1 MERALRH
8 ISVERGHDPR
18 QFALLPFGGAG
29 GLHAVDLARS
39 LRIPTII
46 APTAPGAL
54 SAVGVLVADVIK
66 DQSRTVMFTYRAKG
80 TSRLGKVFAQMER
93 EAAALLRAE
102 GFPRSKQRHE
112 RLLAMRYRGQSFELE
127 VRNTTGDLAAEF
139 HRAHRERYG
148 YAQEQSEIEIV
159 SARLRSFGLVE
170 KLPERRLAA
179 GKNKPHG
186 KVTAHLGGRKMSVA
200 LYKRDELFANT
211 KLQTPCIVT
220 EYSATTLI
228 DADSKAR
235 IDAIRQF
242 AYRVEMKNFDPTT
255 LEIYRAL
262 FTSVAEEMGV
272 ALRRT
277 AFSPNIKERRDYSCA
292 VFDADGRVIAQGDHM
307 PVHLGSMPMAVAA
320 ALEEIAI
327 APGDVVALNDP
338 FAGGTH
344 LPDVTLVMPV
354 VSGKRMLF
362 YVANRAHHAD
372 IGGATPGSMG
382 LATDIYG
389 EGIRIPPI
397 RLVRNGVLDTDTM
410 RLLLAN
416 VRGNV
421 ERRGDF
427 DAQIGSLKTGAARL
441 LEIIE
446 RRGER
451 ETTEYASQLIDYS
464 ARLMRYTIAAIPDGS
479 YEAEDALD
487 DDGVDDRPV
496 LIKVRIT
503 IKGERAVVDFTGSAP
518 QVTGAIN
525 AVEAIT
531 VSAVSYVFRCLVGGE
546 VPASAGLMEPIEV
559 IAPRGTVVNANPPA
573 SVAGGNVET
582 SQRIVDVLVQGIGP
596 GFTGAH
602 TSGEPGHDEQ
612 SHDRR
617 HRHAQRPGV
626 FLLRNR
632 CGRHGSASDCCMA

>member
-1 MERALRH
+1 MKKPVTKRAR
-8 ISVERGHDPR
+8 
-18 QFALLPFGGAG
+18 
-29 GLHAVDLARS
+29 
-39 LRIPTII
+39 
-46 APTAPGAL
+46 
-54 SAVGVLVADVIK
+54 
-66 DQSRTVMFTYRAKG
+66 
-80 TSRLGKVFAQMER
+80 
-93 EAAALLRAE
+93 
-102 GFPRSKQRHE
+102 
-112 RLLAMRYRGQSFELE
+112 
-127 VRNTTGDLAAEF
+127 
-139 HRAHRERYG
+139 
-148 YAQEQSEIEIV
+148 
-159 SARLRSFGLVE
+159 
-170 KLPERRLAA
+170 
-179 GKNKPHG
+179 
-186 KVTAHLGGRKMSVA
+186 
-200 LYKRDELFANT
+200 
-211 KLQTPCIVT
+211 
-220 EYSATTLI
+220 
-228 DADSKAR
+228 
-235 IDAIRQF
+235 
-242 AYRVEMKNFDPTT
+242 FDPTT

-292 VFDADGRVIAQGDHM
+292 VFDASGRVIAQGDHM

-320 ALEEIAI
+320 ALKEIEF

-354 VSGKRMLF
+354 VKSKRILF

-397 RLVRNGVLDTDTM
+397 RLVRNGVLDHDTM

-441 LEIIE
+441 LEIVE

-451 ETTEYASQLIDYS
+451 EAATYAMQLIDYS
-464 ARLMRYTIAAIPDGS
+464 ARLMRHTIAAIPDGV

-487 DDGVDDRPV
+487 DDGITDEPV
-496 LIKVRIT
+496 RLAVRVNVR
-503 IKGERAVVDFTGSAP
+503 GERAVIDFTGSAP

-559 IAPRGTVVNANPPA
+559 IAPAGTVVNANPPA
-573 SVAGGNVET
+573 SVAGGNVEM
-582 SQRIVDVLVQGIGP
+582 SQRIVDVLFKALAQALPDRIPAASQGTMNNLTIG
-596 GFTGAH
+596 GIDTRTGQEFSYYETVAGGMGARPSLDGMSGVH
-602 TSGEPGHDEQ
+602 THMTNSLNTPAEALEYAYPLRVREYRLRRGSGGAGKQRGGDGVVREIETLVPARM
-612 SHDRR
+612 SLLADRR
-617 HRHAQRPGV
+617 KRGPYGLHGGSDGSPGSG
-626 FLLRNR
+626 FLIRVNGFSQKISAKGSHQLEAGDRIR
-632 CGRHGSASDCCMA
+632 LETPGGGGLGR

>member
-1 MERALRH
+1 MKRH
-8 ISVERGHDPR
+8 
-18 QFALLPFGGAG
+18 
-29 GLHAVDLARS
+29 
-39 LRIPTII
+39 
-46 APTAPGAL
+46 
-54 SAVGVLVADVIK
+54 
-66 DQSRTVMFTYRAKG
+66 
-80 TSRLGKVFAQMER
+80 
-93 EAAALLRAE
+93 
-102 GFPRSKQRHE
+102 
-112 RLLAMRYRGQSFELE
+112 
-127 VRNTTGDLAAEF
+127 
-139 HRAHRERYG
+139 
-148 YAQEQSEIEIV
+148 
-159 SARLRSFGLVE
+159 
-170 KLPERRLAA
+170 
-179 GKNKPHG
+179 
-186 KVTAHLGGRKMSVA
+186 
-200 LYKRDELFANT
+200 
-211 KLQTPCIVT
+211 
-220 EYSATTLI
+220 
-228 DADSKAR
+228 
-235 IDAIRQF
+235 
-242 AYRVEMKNFDPTT
+242 FDPTT

-292 VFDADGRVIAQGDHM
+292 VFEANGRVIAQGDHM

-320 ALEEIAI
+320 ALKEIKF

-354 VSGKRMLF
+354 VTKRRIRF

-372 IGGATPGSMG
+372 IGGATPGSKG

-397 RLVRNGVLDTDTM
+397 RLVRNGVLDHDTM

-446 RRGER
+446 RRGEK
-451 ETTEYASQLIDYS
+451 EAAVYAAQLIDYS
-464 ARLMRYTIAAIPDGS
+464 ARLMRHTIASIPNGT

-487 DDGVDDRPV
+487 DDGIDDRPV
-496 LIKVRIT
+496 RIKVHVT
-503 IKGERAVVDFTGSAP
+503 IRGERAVIDFTGSAP

-559 IAPRGTVVNANPPA
+559 IAPAGTVVNANPPA

-582 SQRIVDVLVQGIGP
+582 SQRIVDVLFKALAQALPDRIPAASQGTMNNLTIGGIDTRNGQEFSYYETVAGGMGARP
-596 GFTGAH
+596 TLDGMSAVHTHMTNSLNTPAEALEYAYPLRVREYRIRKGSGGRGQHNGGDGIVREIETVVRAHMSLLSDRRNHAPYGLQGGEAGATGANEIIRDGITQELAAKGSH
-602 TSGEPGHDEQ
+602 ELEAGDRVRIETPG
-612 SHDRR
+612 
-617 HRHAQRPGV
+617 G
-626 FLLRNR
+626 
-632 CGRHGSASDCCMA
+632 GGWGKK

>member
-1 MERALRH
+1 
-8 ISVERGHDPR
+8 
-18 QFALLPFGGAG
+18 
-29 GLHAVDLARS
+29 
-39 LRIPTII
+39 
-46 APTAPGAL
+46 
-54 SAVGVLVADVIK
+54 
-66 DQSRTVMFTYRAKG
+66 
-80 TSRLGKVFAQMER
+80 
-93 EAAALLRAE
+93 
-102 GFPRSKQRHE
+102 
-112 RLLAMRYRGQSFELE
+112 
-127 VRNTTGDLAAEF
+127 
-139 HRAHRERYG
+139 
-148 YAQEQSEIEIV
+148 
-159 SARLRSFGLVE
+159 
-170 KLPERRLAA
+170 
-179 GKNKPHG
+179 
-186 KVTAHLGGRKMSVA
+186 
-200 LYKRDELFANT
+200 
-211 KLQTPCIVT
+211 
-220 EYSATTLI
+220 
-228 DADSKAR
+228 
-235 IDAIRQF
+235 
-242 AYRVEMKNFDPTT
+242 
-255 LEIYRAL
+255 
-262 FTSVAEEMGV
+262 VAEEMGV

-292 VFDADGRVIAQGDHM
+292 VFDAGGRVIAQGDHM

-320 ALEEIAI
+320 ALEEIEI

-397 RLVRNGVLDTDTM
+397 RLVRNGELDTDTM

-427 DAQIGSLKTGAARL
+427 DAQIGSLKTGASRL

-451 ETTEYASQLIDYS
+451 ETAEYASQLINYS

-487 DDGVDDRPV
+487 DDGVEDRLVP
-496 LIKVRIT
+496 IKVRVT
-503 IKGERAVVDFTGSAP
+503 IKGERAVVNFNGSAP
-518 QVTGAIN
+518 QVTGPIN

-531 VSAVSYVFRCLVGGE
+531 VSAVSYVFRCLIAGE
-546 VPASAGLMEPIEV
+546 VPASAGLMAPIEV

-582 SQRIVDVLVQGIGP
+582 SQRIVDVLFKALAQALPDRIPAASQGTMNNLTIG
-596 GFTGAH
+596 GIDTRTGQEFSYYETVAGGMGARPSADGMSGVH
-602 TSGEPGHDEQ
+602 THMTNSLNTPAEALEYAYPLRVREYRLRKGSGGAGKQRGGLGIVREIEALVP
-612 SHDRR
+612 SRMSLLCDRR
-617 HRHAQRPGV
+617 KRGPYGLFGGEDGTPGINT
-626 FLLRNR
+626 LNKKSKLPSK
-632 CGRHGSASDCCMA
+632 GSHELKPGDRIHIETPGGGGWGKQLATDDTDFH

>member
-1 MERALRH
+1 M
-8 ISVERGHDPR
+8 
-18 QFALLPFGGAG
+18 
-29 GLHAVDLARS
+29 
-39 LRIPTII
+39 
-46 APTAPGAL
+46 
-54 SAVGVLVADVIK
+54 K
-66 DQSRTVMFTYRAKG
+66 DR
-80 TSRLGKVFAQMER
+80 
-93 EAAALLRAE
+93 
-102 GFPRSKQRHE
+102 
-112 RLLAMRYRGQSFELE
+112 
-127 VRNTTGDLAAEF
+127 
-139 HRAHRERYG
+139 
-148 YAQEQSEIEIV
+148 
-159 SARLRSFGLVE
+159 
-170 KLPERRLAA
+170 
-179 GKNKPHG
+179 
-186 KVTAHLGGRKMSVA
+186 
-200 LYKRDELFANT
+200 
-211 KLQTPCIVT
+211 
-220 EYSATTLI
+220 
-228 DADSKAR
+228 
-235 IDAIRQF
+235 
-242 AYRVEMKNFDPTT
+242 FDPTT

-292 VFDADGRVIAQGDHM
+292 VFDAKGRVIAQGDHM

-320 ALEEIAI
+320 ALSEIDI
-327 APGDVVALNDP
+327 VPGDVVALNDP

-354 VSGKRMLF
+354 AIRKRILF

-397 RLVRNGVLDTDTM
+397 RLVRRGVVDRDTM

-446 RRGER
+446 RRGKR
-451 ETTEYASQLIDYS
+451 ETTEYATQLIKYS
-464 ARLMRYTIAAIPDGS
+464 ARLMRHTIASIPDGS

-487 DDGVDDRPV
+487 NDGVDDRSVP
-496 LIKVRIT
+496 IRVRVA
-503 IKGERAVVDFTGSAP
+503 IKGERAEVDFTGSAP

-531 VSAVSYVFRCLVGGE
+531 VSAVSYVFRCLIGGE
-546 VPASAGLMEPIEV
+546 VPASAGLVEPIEV

-573 SVAGGNVET
+573 SVAGGNVEM
-582 SQRIVDVLVQGIGP
+582 SQRIVDVLFKALAQALPDRIPAASQGTMNNLTIG
-596 GFTGAH
+596 GIDTRNGQEFSYYETVAGGMGARPAADGMSGVH
-602 TSGEPGHDEQ
+602 THMTNSLNTPAEALEYAYPLRVREYRLRKGSGGVGKHRGGDGVVREIETLVL
-612 SHDRR
+612 SRMSLLCDRR
-617 HRHAQRPGV
+617 KHGPYGLFGGEDGAVGRNQINNREVPGKSSHQ
-626 FLLRNR
+626 LKAGDRIRLETPGGGGWGNTD
-632 CGRHGSASDCCMA
+632 GTD